1 MKIKTILAAVAVLS
15 ALGLAAVGAG
25 CGDDDH
31 GDHTGGGGGANAA
44 GNATDAAFVNDMV
57 PHHEGAIEMARLAQK
72 EADKEEIRNLAD
84 GIIAAQESEI
94 ATLRSVQADVGDA
107 HGGAHMSGDEHM
119 RGMDMDADELHG
131 AKPLRPRVHR
141 HDDPAPRGRRDDGE
155 RGAREGREPGA
166 AQAGGGPDLGS
177 EPRDRADARVARDV
191 VRGRPWRDVPR
202 RRPRVATSQRRNRV
216 GGPGAGSCYGLLE
229 LSALRRA

>member
-1 MKIKTILAAVAVLS
+1 MKIKTILAALAVLS
-15 ALGLAAVGAG
+15 ALGLAAVAAG

-94 ATLRSVQADVGDA
+94 ATLRSVQADLGDA

-131 AKPLRPRVHR
+131 AKPFDREFIDMMIPHHEGAVTMAKEELEK
-141 HDDPAPRGRRDDGE
+141 GE
-155 RGAREGREPGA
+155 NP
-166 AQAGGGPDLGS
+166 
-177 EPRDRADARVARDV
+177 
-191 VRGRPWRDVPR
+191 
-202 RRPRVATSQRRNRV
+202 
-216 GGPGAGSCYGLLE
+216 
-229 LSALRRA
+229 ALRKLAEDLISAQSREIAQMREWREMWYGDGRGEMSHGGHHE